1 MIKHIVCVKLK
12 DNSIENCEKVKE
24 LLLSMNGNVPM
35 IENLE
40 VGIDFVNAKQSYD
53 IYLQVEVADREQLN
67 AYINDRYHC
76 DVVKKSLS
84 DYVSSLITVDY
95 EC

>member
-24 LLLSMNGNVPM
+24 LLLSMKGNVPM

-40 VGIDFVNAKQSYD
+40 VGVDFAHGNQSYD
-53 IYLQVEVADREQLN
+53 IYLLVEVADKEQLT
-67 AYINDRYHC
+67 AYINDSYHC

-84 DYVSSLITVDY
+84 DHISSLITVDY